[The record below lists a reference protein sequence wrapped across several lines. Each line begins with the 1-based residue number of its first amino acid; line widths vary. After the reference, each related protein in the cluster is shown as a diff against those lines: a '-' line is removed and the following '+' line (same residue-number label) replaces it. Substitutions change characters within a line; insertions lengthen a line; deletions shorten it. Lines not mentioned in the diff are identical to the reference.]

1 MFELKVER
9 LEQYLSGLYKA
20 TVKVSRVSALGG
32 AADLK
37 GFGYGLPYLVEF
49 VVNGVAK
56 SVVLETMRQEGF
68 GHDHFSDRAK
78 VLLWQH
84 STFNKLPRHV
94 RSVDVGSFTSDCE
107 TLRSLGDC
115 CEFFLVTEFVD
126 GSLYHLDLDRVMDT
140 CEISGLDEERCL
152 ALSDYLAEIHSVKKN
167 APELYVRCVRDLLG
181 HGEGIFGLT
190 DSYPGGLGYVNE
202 RFFVDFEK
210 ACVEW
215 RWRLKQKV
223 HRLSQVHGDFHPWNI
238 LFRQGL
244 DFTALDRSRGEWG
257 EPADDVSAM
266 TINYLFYSLRLAGEV
281 EEPFL
286 RLFLL
291 FWRNYLDR
299 TGDEEILCVVQPFYA
314 WRSLVIASPLWY
326 PDLPLNVRKMVFRF
340 ASRVLKA
347 KRFEFEDVA
356 SYLK

>member
-1 MFELKVER
+1 LFELKVER